1 MPDRVPTIRI
11 FISSPADVRPGVAEG
26 RADYCPTRSR
36 IRLSLPRRNDEDGRV
51 VAYAGKSPAE
61 RRVSCRLHV
70 LIWLKETPE
79 YRATVALSCMKQL
92 LVSSRL
98 DGDRFIVVNEHK
110 PENLIYDP
118 DFLGMKRSPDFI
130 LIQVTSTV
138 GNIKEQKLAFYRQIA
153 DELNSKLGVRPDD
166 VMINMV
172 FVDRE
177 DWSFGKGQPW

>member
-1 MPDRVPTIRI
+1 MPFARI
-11 FISSPADVRPGVAEG
+11 DLAQ
-26 RADYCPTRSR
+26 
-36 IRLSLPRRNDEDGRV
+36 
-51 VAYAGKSPAE
+51 GKP
-61 RRVSCRLHV
+61 
-70 LIWLKETPE
+70 PE
-79 YRATVALSCMKQL
+79 YRATVAGVVYEAIVGVLKAP
-92 LVSSRL
+92 

-138 GNIKEQKLAFYRQIA
+138 GNVKEQKLAFYRQIA

>member
-1 MPDRVPTIRI
+1 MPFARI
-11 FISSPADVRPGVAEG
+11 DLAQ
-26 RADYCPTRSR
+26 
-36 IRLSLPRRNDEDGRV
+36 
-51 VAYAGKSPAE
+51 GK
-61 RRVSCRLHV
+61 
-70 LIWLKETPE
+70 TPE
-79 YRATVALSCMKQL
+79 YRATVANVVYEAIVGVLKAP
-92 LVSSRL
+92 

-138 GNIKEQKLAFYRQIA
+138 GNVKEQKLAFYRQIV
-153 DELNSKLGVRPDD
+153 DELESKLGVRPDD